1 MVAMIFMAL
10 PSSLRRMSLY
20 IHPRDLVQI
29 DRWHMVSLIS
39 IFYHRRELYCE
50 TTLETFRGEDIHAIL

>member
-1 MVAMIFMAL
+1 
-10 PSSLRRMSLY
+10 
-20 IHPRDLVQI
+20 
-29 DRWHMVSLIS
+29 MVSLIS